1 MDSFKQLIC
10 IIVSFCYGISIGFI
24 YFFINRLSSK
34 MHLIFKLLL
43 YIICIILLAILYVY
57 LIYRINDGIVNIY
70 FYGLIATGFIFF
82 NVKKR
87 KI

>member
-34 MHLIFKLLL
+34 MQLIFKLLL

-57 LIYRINDGIVNIY
+57 LIYRINGGIVNIY